1 MLRIA
6 VTVSTYR
13 KSQKGSR
20 MPRPANPDLAD
31 RIVRVT
37 AELLAEKGIEGVTM
51 RAVAVA
57 AGCSATTIYQRVAS
71 KDELLHSAVV
81 RGLEWFAAASAS
93 ATEGAHGLTLL
104 SANSHAYVGWGIT
117 NPAMYRLIFEQ
128 RLPTPA
134 EGAELQRRRSG
145 LERQRQMLAGV
156 LSARPTGAVEVD
168 PGVAADTVFVAL
180 HGIVSLAISGR
191 LLGPMATVDQQLERA
206 RVLVDALLRQ
216 WAVSWEVE
224 S

>member
-1 MLRIA
+1 
-6 VTVSTYR
+6 
-13 KSQKGSR
+13 
-20 MPRPANPDLAD
+20 MPRPADPDLAD

-51 RAVAVA
+51 RAVAQA
-57 AGCSATTIYQRVAS
+57 AGCSATTIYQRFVS

-81 RGLEWFAAASAS
+81 RGLEWFAAATTRAI
-93 ATEGAHGLTLL
+93 EGARGLALL
-104 SANSHAYVGWGIT
+104 AANSHAYVEWGIA

-145 LERQRQMLAGV
+145 LERQHQMLVGV
-156 LSARPTGAVEVD
+156 LSTRPEGAVAVD
-168 PGVAADTVFVAL
+168 AGLASDTVFVAL

-206 RVLVDALLRQ
+206 SVLVDALLGQ
-216 WAVSWEVE
+216 WAVSWELV